1 MENLR
6 LNKKAKS
13 TKVQKKINSEATIVH
28 YMTKFDNRRL
38 LCLSI
43 SYLFRSFSQEF
54 VFIVWMICDGSICA
68 QLDSC

>member
-6 LNKKAKS
+6 LNKKIEINKS
-13 TKVQKKINSEATIVH
+13 AKKINSEATIVH
-28 YMTKFDNRRL
+28 YMTKFDNRPL
-38 LCLSI
+38 SLSI

-54 VFIVWMICDGSICA
+54 VFIVWVICDGSVCA